1 MHEGALDLCSA
12 LFIHN
17 IQCKNQSTER
27 LCTSV
32 TASGVARTLPLLGH
46 STGTL
51 RLYKVPHEVLKFI
64 GGFGGILPPKN
75 LEILQ
80 TPRSALRPYTVGVA
94 KCKSL
99 ANSRM
104 MGI

>member
-17 IQCKNQSTER
+17 IQCKKQSTER

-32 TASGVARTLPLLGH
+32 TASGVTRTLPLLGH

-64 GGFGGILPPKN
+64 GGSGGILPPK
-75 LEILQ
+75 I
-80 TPRSALRPYTVGVA
+80 
-94 KCKSL
+94 
-99 ANSRM
+99 
-104 MGI
+104 